1 MTKQPDDGGR
11 GRGSAGRSRPSPRR
25 DRCAWCRR
33 VLPAQRTGRPRQYC
47 SQACRQ
53 WDWVG
58 RQRAAEL
65 RLSEDELIVTKAE
78 LDALHDEL
86 FVLACAVDD
95 ADRGLA
101 GSRSVT
107 AGELRDLLD
116 WLLEAA
122 RPLRDRELRR
132 TDDER

>member
-1 MTKQPDDGGR
+1 MTKQARRDDGDGGGR
-11 GRGSAGRSRPSPRR
+11 TRPAARR

-53 WDWVG
+53 WHWVG
-58 RQRAAEL
+58 RQRATEL
-65 RLSEDELIVTKAE
+65 RLSEDELIVAKAE

-86 FVLACAVDD
+86 YVLACAVDD
-95 ADRGLA
+95 ADRDLA
-101 GSRSVT
+101 A
-107 AGELRDLLD
+107 AGRPTERELREMID

-132 TDDER
+132 TPTDG